1 MVNLEAVPSR
11 PCLAGSAGKSARFFC
26 VERENDIIVCC
37 LIHSF
42 PIQHPTAPSAA
53 PLQAQPANR
62 PTPTANNPPP
72 PPMAPPS
79 SPSSPSRPGEEERL
93 ASYKPGSIRHVRL
106 MNFLTYSDV
115 EFNPGPRLNMV
126 VGPNGTGKSTILCA
140 ICLGLGGEPPLLG
153 RADDART
160 FIMHEKER
168 AVICI
173 TLAPTVDP
181 ATGRFGPVH
190 TVRRVIDRSKGSDRG
205 RGKGAS
211 TFYVNDQVVPKRDVI
226 RLVTE
231 TYHIAVDNL
240 CTFLPQDR
248 VGSFSGFDSK
258 ALLRETEKSMS
269 GSKHL
274 FHQHEELIERERD
287 IRTSSGSVETIADK
301 LRQLEEESKLLEK
314 EKERMQER
322 KGE

>member
-1 MVNLEAVPSR
+1 MLFDSFIPDPASDRTFRRPVAGATSEPADADGQQPS
-11 PCLAGSAGKSARFFC
+11 
-26 VERENDIIVCC
+26 
-37 LIHSF
+37 
-42 PIQHPTAPSAA
+42 
-53 PLQAQPANR
+53 
-62 PTPTANNPPP
+62 P

-79 SPSSPSRPGEEERL
+79 SPSQPGEEERL